1 MWRWWT
7 EEAGAPNELCSGVCT
22 SAAAAAA
29 TEAIAMVTVDGQS
42 PSVLHRAGVPLS
54 APHGTTTPPMDVIR
68 PRKEGSSVAVAAAAA
83 VAASSSSSSTSSTSA
98 ATSTTGGAVLNG
110 NPMQLLSRA
119 LSGSTLNAEAPE
131 FVPKSVIMTSL
142 SSSVP
147 GPAAQGLGLS
157 PPMLMQSPSSFPPV
171 IVAPFMVQHAVS
183 LPTLG
188 IPAAGATSPVG
199 GDLVSA
205 CDSGAIFLGK
215 EQDQAPLHG
224 ATGVV
229 AAAAAKQPVVVTEE
243 LKAKIVKQVRFF
255 NPCGCFQWL
264 SC

>member
-7 EEAGAPNELCSGVCT
+7 EEAGAPDELCSGVCT

-68 PRKEGSSVAVAAAAA
+68 PRKEGSALAVAAAA
-83 VAASSSSSSTSSTSA
+83 VAASSSSSTSSTSA
-98 ATSTTGGAVLNG
+98 ATSTTGGTVLNG

-131 FVPKSVIMTSL
+131 FVPKSVIMTSSL

-188 IPAAGATSPVG
+188 IPAAVATSPVG

-229 AAAAAKQPVVVTEE
+229 AAAAAKQPVFVTEE

>member
-1 MWRWWT
+1 
-7 EEAGAPNELCSGVCT
+7 
-22 SAAAAAA
+22 
-29 TEAIAMVTVDGQS
+29 
-42 PSVLHRAGVPLS
+42 
-54 APHGTTTPPMDVIR
+54 MDVIR
-68 PRKEGSSVAVAAAAA
+68 PRKEGSAVAVAAAA
-83 VAASSSSSSTSSTSA
+83 VAASSSSSTSSTSA
-98 ATSTTGGAVLNG
+98 TTSTTGGAVLNG

-188 IPAAGATSPVG
+188 IPAAVATSPVG

-205 CDSGAIFLGK
+205 CDSGAIFQGK

-255 NPCGCFQWL
+255 
-264 SC
+264 